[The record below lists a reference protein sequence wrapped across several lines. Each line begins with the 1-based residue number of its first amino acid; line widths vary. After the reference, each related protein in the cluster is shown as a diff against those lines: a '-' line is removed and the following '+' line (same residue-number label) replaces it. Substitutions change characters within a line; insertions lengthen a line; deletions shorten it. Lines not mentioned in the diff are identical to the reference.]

1 MKDQIMNDINKNE
14 FTEKKPIIDLLALW
28 EEVEDMISERRAI
41 EGGNNNDYEL
51 QRVYGIRNA
60 ELLQG
65 R

>member
-41 EGGNNNDYEL
+41 EGE
-51 QRVYGIRNA
+51 
-60 ELLQG
+60 ET
-65 R
+65 